1 MLFALTG
8 LHWEQF
14 MAQKVQVILVDDI
27 DGGSAEETVSF
38 SLDGTSYEIDLSR
51 ANAAALRE
59 AFAPFVGTARKASG
73 RAGSGRSRARRGGG
87 DNRTAQ
93 IREWARANG
102 QKVNERGRI
111 AADVVAAYDR
121 AHA

>member
-1 MLFALTG
+1 
-8 LHWEQF
+8 

-27 DGGSAEETVSF
+27 DGGSAEETVLF
-38 SLDGTSYEIDLSR
+38 ALDGVSYEIDLSR
-51 ANAAALRE
+51 ANASALRE

-73 RAGSGRSRARRGGG
+73 RGASGRSRARRGGG

-93 IREWARANG
+93 IREWARNNG

-121 AHA
+121 AHS